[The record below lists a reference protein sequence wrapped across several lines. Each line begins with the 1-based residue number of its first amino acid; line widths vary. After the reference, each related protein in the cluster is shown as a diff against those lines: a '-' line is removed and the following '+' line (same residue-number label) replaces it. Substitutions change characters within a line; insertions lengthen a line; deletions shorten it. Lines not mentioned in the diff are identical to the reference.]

1 MIGNLKIF
9 SLLKTR
15 MQWHQ
20 SNQAVIAENI
30 AHANTPDYKARQLSE
45 PDFEAILLRERQ
57 NGYGPSTL
65 KRTNA
70 AHLQVSLEQVDVG
83 QAEEVADWEVT
94 PSGNSVVLE
103 EQMMKLA
110 ENQLNYQTVTSL
122 YSKSLK
128 LMKIA
133 VGN

>member
-1 MIGNLKIF
+1 MIGNIKIF

-57 NGYGPSTL
+57 NGHSASNL
-65 KRTNA
+65 KRTND
-70 AHLQVSLEQVDVG
+70 AHIQVSMEQVDLG

-122 YSKSLK
+122 YAKSLR

>member
-20 SNQAVIAENI
+20 SNQVVIAENI
-30 AHANTPDYKARQLSE
+30 AHANTPGYKARAMTE
-45 PDFEAILLRERQ
+45 PDFKAILQRERE
-57 NGYGPSTL
+57 NGFSASTL
-65 KRTNA
+65 KRTNGM
-70 AHLQVSLEQVDVG
+70 HMQVSGEQADAG
-83 QAEEVADWEVT
+83 QAEEASHWEVT

-103 EQMMKLA
+103 EEMMKLA

-122 YSKSLK
+122 YAKSLR

-133 VGN
+133 VGK

>member
-1 MIGNLKIF
+1 
-9 SLLKTR
+9 